1 VSVIDSWDAEP
12 GDAGEHPPEMR
23 QDPFEA
29 ADALKQLVD
38 LGYMA
43 DMGDDQ
49 RRMVEL
55 TRRESNYNLAVVFM
69 TTGRAAKAVPLFESL
84 CAELPEDARFAS
96 LLAQARFAASQHERC
111 LEAVDRWELLSPGK
125 PEPAVLRAAC
135 LLALGR
141 GADASRA
148 VDSAIAAHAETP
160 SYARTLAELCARA
173 GRWRESAE
181 FARKAI
187 AHDSSLPEPHVSAAR
202 AALELGDFEAAAEHC
217 LDATERSMAIPE
229 AHYLLGAALAWG
241 GELGHAAQSLDIALR
256 FSPSHRDALAFAAA
270 IARVQDRA
278 DDAAGLEARFAESAP
293 DPHAAPSVRTASDW
307 LASRR

>member
-1 VSVIDSWDAEP
+1 
-12 GDAGEHPPEMR
+12 
-23 QDPFEA
+23 
-29 ADALKQLVD
+29 
-38 LGYMA
+38 
-43 DMGDDQ
+43 
-49 RRMVEL
+49 MVEL

-96 LLAQARFAASQHERC
+96 LLAQALFAASQHERC
-111 LEAVDRWELLSPGK
+111 LEAVDRWEVLSPGK

-135 LLALGR
+135 LLALGL

-148 VDSAIAAHAETP
+148 VDAAIAAHAETP
-160 SYARTLAELCARA
+160 AYARTLAELCARA
-173 GRWRESAE
+173 GRWRESAD

-187 AHDSSLPEPHVSAAR
+187 AHDASLPEPHVAAAR

-278 DDAAGLEARFAESAP
+278 DAAADLEARFAESAP
-293 DPHAAPSVRTASDW
+293 DPHAAPSTRTASDW